1 MFTILKKSKK
11 SNARIGKLRL
21 PNGEIITPCF
31 LPIATRGAVK
41 NLTPEELK
49 ELDAQII
56 LANTYHLIQRPGLR
70 IIKKAGGLH
79 NFISWDGP
87 ILTDSGGYQI
97 FSLARK
103 RKITKNGVKFI
114 SEIDGKKIFLT
125 PEKSIEAQIIFGSDI
140 IMVLDECPPWPA
152 THKYA
157 EKSLN
162 LTIDWAK
169 KAKIFYEKRL
179 GSKTKNKAK
188 PLIFGIS
195 QGSTFKDLREKSVK
209 GLVEIGFDGYA
220 VGGVSVGEPAK
231 DKKKVLEWMA
241 ELLPEE
247 KPRYVMGYGKPEEIV
262 EAVNLGMDIFDCV
275 IPTRE
280 ARHGRIY
287 KYKSKIQNPK
297 SKITSKNPNFYEV
310 IQIDKAKFRNDLKPI
325 DKYCKCYT
333 CQNYSRAYLNHL
345 FRTKEP
351 LALRLATIHNLYFYL
366 SLMKK
371 LHDSIY

>member
-157 EKSLN
+157 KKSLN

-333 CQNYSRAYLNHL
+333 CKNYSRTYLNHL